1 MNTSTSTPWWRW
13 LLTLVIGVLLWEAG
27 KVLASLAAVIVAGD
41 ESAIYGSFWPLIALS
56 LVQTVVIV
64 FGIKYVWRIVNGDW
78 ASIGFVSENWK
89 QDALYG
95 AAVGLALALLQFF
108 VILPLTGGA
117 QRTDVI
123 ASAEIMG
130 SNPFSLIAAIILG
143 WFAGAFSEEI
153 FYRGHFIR
161 SLSKLFGGG
170 PWAVG
175 ISSVLSIALFA
186 YGHSYQGW
194 IGILS
199 TGFIA
204 LIYTLLFLW
213 RKRLTTGIVA
223 HGVYNTLAFLSIYF
237 LLT

>member
-1 MNTSTSTPWWRW
+1 MKISTSTPWWRW
-13 LLTLVIGVLLWEAG
+13 LLTLVIGVLLWEVG
-27 KVLASLAAVIVAGD
+27 KVLGNLAAVIVAGD
-41 ESAIYGSFWPLIALS
+41 EAAIYGSFWPLITLS
-56 LVQTVVIV
+56 IVQAAVTV

-78 ASIGFVSENWK
+78 TSIGFVSKHWK
-89 QDALYG
+89 QDVLYG

-161 SLSKLFGGG
+161 SLSTLFGGG

-175 ISSVLSIALFA
+175 ISSLLSIALFA

-194 IGILS
+194 IGILN
-199 TGFIA
+199 TGFVA
-204 LIYTLLFLW
+204 LIFTLLFLW
-213 RKRLTTGIVA
+213 RKRLTAGIVA
-223 HGVYNTLAFLSIYF
+223 HGIYNTLAFLSIYF
-237 LLT
+237 FLT